1 MLDTIISGSSIG
13 LIIMS
18 IIANIISF
26 AKMSGISGSMIRSL
40 VPMLICMLLV
50 TGVMAT
56 LAMTNG
62 NNMFKILTIASLVLS
77 IIVNIF
83 IIARLNNYRSQY
95 STSYTTLVVSLV
107 MLIIAVF
114 GEGSLMIMGT
124 FGSGSPR
131 SLSSTTSYSG
141 QIMKNIQLVPP
152 TQ

>member
-26 AKMSGISGSMIRSL
+26 AKMSGISGSLIRSL

-62 NNMFKILTIASLVLS
+62 NSMFKMLTIASLVLS
-77 IIVNIF
+77 IIVNIV
-83 IIARLNNYRSQY
+83 IIARLNSYRSQY

-114 GEGSLMIMGT
+114 GEGSLMVMGM
-124 FGSGSPR
+124 FGGGSPR
-131 SLSSTTSYSG
+131 LSSTTFDVP
-141 QIMKNIQLVPP
+141 IMRNVQLVPP